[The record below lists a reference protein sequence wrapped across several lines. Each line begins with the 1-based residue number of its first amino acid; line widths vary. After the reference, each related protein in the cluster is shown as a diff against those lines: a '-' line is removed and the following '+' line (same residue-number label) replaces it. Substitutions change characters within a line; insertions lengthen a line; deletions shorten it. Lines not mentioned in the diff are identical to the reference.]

1 VNLVPPR
8 CEVLVLATELQYFDT
23 VLGFVE
29 VFFLSYSSLQNDIGH
44 LMFIGPCIIVIVE
57 E

>member
-1 VNLVPPR
+1 MNLVPPR